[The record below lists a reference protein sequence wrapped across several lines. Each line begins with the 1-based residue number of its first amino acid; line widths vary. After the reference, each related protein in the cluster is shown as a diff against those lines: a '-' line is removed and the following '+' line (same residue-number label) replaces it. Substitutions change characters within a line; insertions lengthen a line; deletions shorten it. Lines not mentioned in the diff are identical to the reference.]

1 MNNEE
6 QNNKVKAKV
15 RKLNEFCKELRQ
27 YKHEVAMQKL
37 NEEFA
42 LKQDKNAMEICKE
55 FLEKYENGT
64 LWEEL
69 E

>member
-6 QNNKVKAKV
+6 QNNEAKV
-15 RKLNEFCKELRQ
+15 LKLYEFCKELRH

-42 LKQDKNAMEICKE
+42 LKRDRRMMEFCKE
-55 FLEKYENGT
+55 LLEKYENGT
-64 LWEEL
+64 LWE
-69 E
+69 